1 MHILH
6 ISGTWVGEEAGG
18 EQSLLV
24 ARAIRL
30 MSNKWTGK
38 VEFRRLKHGQPL
50 DNIYDVKGEKNKI
63 HRTVTW
69 ALQASEAL

>member
-1 MHILH
+1 MHTSH

-18 EQSLLV
+18 EQSPLV

-38 VEFRRLKHGQPL
+38 VEFRRLKHEQPL
-50 DNIYDVKGEKNKI
+50 AIIYDIKGEEN
-63 HRTVTW
+63 
-69 ALQASEAL
+69 